1 MSKKGDAD
9 VFKNVQC
16 LEGSEGNVWKYIFD
30 FGDAIAEAVLYCY
43 GAFEER
49 TVICCSVQSGC
60 PVGCG
65 FCGTGKHFVRN
76 LTVEEIVDQIDY
88 ILNDKGVEK
97 NNSTCAKFQI
107 MFMSMGEPM
116 LNWDQVEGAIW
127 FMYRHSGWRSN
138 AQYLISTI
146 GINDDEVFSKI
157 INLSKQIPTLGLQ
170 FSIHRGFEHRRNEL
184 IPFKN
189 KMNLRKLRDA
199 GMTWNR
205 VTGRKVYLNYC
216 VTVENSTNQELS
228 AIKDLFSPIIF
239 NLTFSIVCN
248 SDESEKTNDDTTIL
262 QNVNRSFSKEGYN
275 TRIFNPAGK
284 DDIGGGCGQ
293 LWYVQDWLR
302 KHKEG
307 F

>member
-1 MSKKGDAD
+1 M
-9 VFKNVQC
+9 FKNVNC
-16 LEGSEGNVWKYIFD
+16 IESSEGNVWKYIFD
-30 FGDAIAEAVLYCY
+30 FGDAIAEAVLYRY
-43 GAFEER
+43 GTFEER

-76 LTVEEIVDQIDY
+76 LTKDEIVGQIAY
-88 ILNDKGVEK
+88 ILADK
-97 NNSTCAKFQI
+97 NIRSSNSSCEKFQI

-116 LNWDQVEGAIW
+116 LNWDQVEGAICL
-127 FMYRHSGWRSN
+127 MYFGLGWKN

-146 GINDDEVFSKI
+146 GVNDDEVFAKI
-157 INLSKQIPTLGLQ
+157 IDLSKHIPTLGLQ
-170 FSIHRGFEHRRNEL
+170 FSIHRGLDPARNQL

-189 KMNLRKLRDA
+189 KMSLRKIRDA
-199 GMTWNR
+199 GLTWNK

-216 VTVENSTNQELS
+216 VTIENSINHELS
-228 AIKDLFSPIIF
+228 ALKDLFPPIVF
-239 NLTFSIVCN
+239 NFTFSIVCN
-248 SDESEKTNDDTTIL
+248 SNESEKTNDDITIL
-262 QNVNRSFSKEGYN
+262 RNVERSFSKDGYN

-302 KHKEG
+302 KHKEQS
-307 F
+307 

>member
-1 MSKKGDAD
+1 M
-9 VFKNVQC
+9 FKNVQC
-16 LEGSEGNVWKYIFD
+16 LESSEGNVWKYIFD
-30 FGDAIAEAVLYCY
+30 FGDAIAEAVLYRY

-65 FCGTGKHFVRN
+65 FCGTGKYFVRN
-76 LTVEEIVDQIDY
+76 LTAEEIVGQIDY
-88 ILNDKGVEK
+88 ILRDKGIESI
-97 NNSTCAKFQI
+97 NRSCAKFQI

-116 LNWDQVEGAIW
+116 LNWHEVEASIAG
-127 FMYRHSGWRSN
+127 MYYGHQWKN
-138 AQYLISTI
+138 TQYLISTI
-146 GINDDEVFSKI
+146 GVDNDETFAEI
-157 INLSKQIPTLGLQ
+157 IELSKEIPNLGLQ